1 MNNKRFLL
9 GLIILFGCVFL
20 YSSIRI
26 VMYFIDKSNV
36 DEIQE
41 YTSEY
46 IKNEEVNVHIDF
58 DSLSKVNPD
67 VVGYLKVNNTKIDY
81 VVVKGKDNDYYL
93 NHNFNKKRNVSGWVF
108 ADYTVNFDGNDK
120 NIVIYGHNMR
130 NGTMFGTLKNILD
143 KNWYLNEENRKILFV
158 TKEDTFYYEVF
169 SVYSI
174 KSEDYYISTDFKNE
188 ESFGKF
194 INTLKKRSKYD
205 FKVDVSEK
213 DEILTLSTCTGNG
226 KNRVVLHARRMK

>member
-36 DEIQE
+36 DEIQ
-41 YTSEY
+41 
-46 IKNEEVNVHIDF
+46 
-58 DSLSKVNPD
+58 VNPD

-213 DEILTLSTCTGNG
+213 DEILTLSTCTKKR